1 MSLPRSI
8 LISGSS
14 RGLGKA
20 LSEHFIAQGDSVIGC
35 ARSES
40 QIDSENYRHY
50 QVDITSPQEVTN
62 FFFAIRKGIKQLDAI
77 INNAGMASMNAL
89 ALTPVESFRKT
100 FDINVQ
106 GTFLFCQKGLSLLKK
121 SPNPRIINMTTVAV
135 PLRLEGEAVYAA
147 SKSAVEMLTR
157 VIAKE
162 YGGFGITCNAIGP
175 SPIDTDLIR
184 GVPKHK
190 IDDLIAKQSIKKMA
204 TPADVIN
211 VTDFFLRPESN
222 MISGQIVYLGGITA

>member
-1 MSLPRSI
+1 MSATKTI

-14 RGLGKA
+14 RGLGKEMA
-20 LSEHFIAQGDSVIGC
+20 EHFIAQGDSVIGC

-40 QIDSENYRHY
+40 QIDSANYHHY
-50 QVDITSPQEVTN
+50 QVDIASPQEVTG
-62 FFFAIRKGIKQLDAI
+62 FFFELRKEVKQLDAI

-89 ALTPVESFRKT
+89 ALTPVESFQKT

-106 GTFLFCQKGLSLLKK
+106 GTFLFCQKGLSLLRK
-121 SPNPRIINMTTVAV
+121 SSHPRIINMTTVAA

-147 SKSAVEMLTR
+147 SKAAVEMLTR

-184 GVPKHK
+184 GVPKYK
-190 IDDLIAKQSIKKMA
+190 IDELVEKQSLKKMA

-211 VTDFFLRPESN
+211 VADFFLQPESD